1 MSKFI
6 VQQYFKQKPEQVFAA
21 FSKHRIYNAAF
32 WPVQVVRIKDS
43 ADPQNPD
50 GVGSIRAMGF
60 GPIKPVHEQIIVMQP
75 DELIE
80 YKLINNPLVS
90 HHLGRLQFAAKGDG
104 TLLTYT
110 IEFVGKLP
118 LSSLLVSSNLK
129 VVVKLGLAKIARK
142 L

>member
-1 MSKFI
+1 MSTFS
-6 VQQYFKQKPEQVFAA
+6 VQQYFGQKPEQVFAI
-21 FSKHRIYNAAF
+21 FSKHSIYADAF
-32 WPVQVVRIKDS
+32 WPVQIDRVKDA

-50 GVGSIRAMGF
+50 GLGSVRAMGF
-60 GPIKPVHEQIIVMQP
+60 GPIKPIREQITAIQP
-75 DELIE
+75 NQLIE

-90 HHLGRLQFAAKGDG
+90 HHLGRIEFAPQGEG

-118 LSSLLVSSNLK
+118 LSSLILSTNLK
-129 VVVKLGLAKIARK
+129 VLVKLGLAKIARK

>member
-1 MSKFI
+1 MSTFR
-6 VQQYFKQKPEQVFAA
+6 VQQYFAQKPEQVFAT
-21 FSKHRIYNAAF
+21 FSKHSIYADAF
-32 WPVQVVRIKDS
+32 WPLQIQRVKDA

-50 GVGSIRAMGF
+50 GLGSVRAMGF
-60 GPIKPVHEQIIVMQP
+60 GPLKPVREQITAIEP
-75 DELIE
+75 SRLIE

-90 HHLGRLQFAAKGDG
+90 HHLGRLEFAAQGEG

-118 LSSLLVSSNLK
+118 LSSIIVSTNLK
-129 VVVKLGLAKIARK
+129 VLVKLGLAKIARK

>member
-1 MSKFI
+1 MSTFR
-6 VQQYFKQKPEQVFAA
+6 VQQYFAQKPEQVFAT
-21 FSKHRIYNAAF
+21 FSRHGIYADAF
-32 WPVQVVRIKDS
+32 WPVQIERVRDA

-50 GVGSIRAMGF
+50 GVGSVRAMGF
-60 GPIKPVHEQIIVMQP
+60 GPVKPVREQITAMEP
-75 DELIE
+75 DRLIE

-90 HHLGRLQFAAKGDG
+90 HHLGRLEFAAQGEG

-118 LSSLLVSSNLK
+118 LSSIIVSSNLK
-129 VVVKLGLAKIARK
+129 VLVKLGLAKIARK

>member
-1 MSKFI
+1 MSTFR
-6 VQQYFKQKPEQVFAA
+6 VQQYFAQKPEQVFAT
-21 FSKHRIYNAAF
+21 FSKHSIYADAF
-32 WPVQVVRIKDS
+32 WPLQIQRVKDA

-50 GVGSIRAMGF
+50 GLGSVRAMGF
-60 GPIKPVHEQIIVMQP
+60 GPLKPVREQITAIEP
-75 DELIE
+75 SRLIE

-90 HHLGRLQFAAKGDG
+90 HHLGRLEFAAQGGG

-118 LSSLLVSSNLK
+118 LSSIIVSTNLK
-129 VVVKLGLAKIARK
+129 VLVKLGLAKIARK